1 MGHYDSRRIQ
11 KLAANKLK
19 KTLEAPDRRAL
30 ENGFAAA
37 HGQDSDEALLAYVTA
52 LKRESGDRLKAAD
65 VIGYRYL
72 TERLGPWAGI
82 MTQVNEALRAER
94 EQTNEN
100 EK

>member
-19 KTLEAPDRRAL
+19 KTLEAPERRAL

-37 HGQDSDEALLAYVTA
+37 HGQDSDEALLAYVTG
-52 LKRESGDRLKAAD
+52 LKRESGDRLKAVD

-82 MTQVNEALRAER
+82 MTRVNEALRT
-94 EQTNEN
+94 EQNEEN
-100 EK
+100 QK

>member
-19 KTLEAPDRRAL
+19 KTLEEPACRAQ
-30 ENGFAAA
+30 ETAFAAA
-37 HGQDSDEALLAYVTA
+37 HAGDSDEALLAYVTG

-82 MTQVNEALRAER
+82 MTQVNEALRAE
-94 EQTNEN
+94 QNEEN
-100 EK
+100 QK

>member
-19 KTLEAPDRRAL
+19 KTLEEPNRRAL

-37 HGQDSDEALLAYVTA
+37 HAGDSDEALLAYVTV
-52 LKRESGDRLKAAD
+52 LKRDSGDRLKAAD

-82 MTQVNEALRAER
+82 MTQVNEALHT
-94 EQTNEN
+94 EQEEN
-100 EK
+100 KE

>member
-19 KTLEAPDRRAL
+19 KTLEEPSRRAL

-37 HGQDSDEALLAYVTA
+37 HADDSDEALLAYVTA
-52 LKRESGDRLKAAD
+52 LKRDAGDRLKAAD

-72 TERLGPWAGI
+72 TERLGPWPSI
-82 MTQVNEALRAER
+82 MTQVNMALCAE
-94 EQTNEN
+94 Q
-100 EK
+100 EKESN

>member
-37 HGQDSDEALLAYVTA
+37 HGQDSDEALLAYVTG

-72 TERLGPWAGI
+72 TERLGPWPAI
-82 MTQVNEALRAER
+82 MTQVNEALRAE
-94 EQTNEN
+94 QNEEN
-100 EK
+100 QK

>member
-19 KTLEAPDRRAL
+19 KTLEEPSRRAQ

-37 HGQDSDEALLAYVTA
+37 HADDSDEALLAYVTA

-72 TERLGPWAGI
+72 TERLGPWQGI
-82 MTQVNEALRAER
+82 MTEVNARLRAEKK
-94 EQTNEN
+94 ETEN
-100 EK
+100 

>member
-19 KTLEAPDRRAL
+19 KTLEAPARRAL
-30 ENGFAAA
+30 ENGFAVA
-37 HGQDSDEALLAYVTA
+37 HADDSDEALLAYITV

-82 MTQVNEALRAER
+82 MTQVNEALRAE
-94 EQTNEN
+94 QNEEN
-100 EK
+100 QK

>member
-19 KTLEAPDRRAL
+19 KTLEEPTRRAL

-37 HGQDSDEALLAYVTA
+37 HGQDSDEALLAYITA

-72 TERLGPWAGI
+72 TERLGPWPLI
-82 MTQVNEALRAER
+82 MTRVNEALRD
-94 EQTNEN
+94 EQNE
-100 EK
+100 EKQK

>member
-19 KTLEAPDRRAL
+19 KTLEAPERRAQ

-52 LKRESGDRLKAAD
+52 LKRDSGDRLKAAD

-72 TERLGPWAGI
+72 TERLGSWAGI
-82 MTQVNEALRAER
+82 MTRVNEALRAE
-94 EQTNEN
+94 QNEEN
-100 EK
+100 QK

>member
-19 KTLEAPDRRAL
+19 KTLDAPERRAL

-37 HGQDSDEALLAYVTA
+37 HAKDNDEALLAYVAA
-52 LKRESGDRLKAAD
+52 LKRDSGDRLKAAD

-72 TERLGPWAGI
+72 TERLGAWAGI
-82 MTQVNEALRAER
+82 MTRVNEALRAE
-94 EQTNEN
+94 QNEEN
-100 EK
+100 QK

>member
-19 KTLEAPDRRAL
+19 KTLEEPNRRAL

-37 HGQDSDEALLAYVTA
+37 HAGDSDEALLAYVTV

-72 TERLGPWAGI
+72 TERLGPWPGI
-82 MTQVNEALRAER
+82 MTRVNELLRTE
-94 EQTNEN
+94 TEN
-100 EK
+100 KEN

>member
-19 KTLEAPDRRAL
+19 KTLEEPARRAL

-72 TERLGPWAGI
+72 TERLGPWQGI
-82 MTQVNEALRAER
+82 MTEVNARLRAEKK
-94 EQTNEN
+94 ETEN
-100 EK
+100 

>member
-19 KTLEAPDRRAL
+19 KTLEAPERRAL
-30 ENGFAAA
+30 ENGFASA
-37 HGQDSDEALLAYVTA
+37 HADDSDEALLAYVTG

-72 TERLGPWAGI
+72 TERLGPWPAI
-82 MTQVNEALRAER
+82 MTQVNEALRAE
-94 EQTNEN
+94 QNEEN
-100 EK
+100 QK

>member
-11 KLAANKLK
+11 KMAANKLK
-19 KTLEAPDRRAL
+19 KTLEAPERRAL

-52 LKRESGDRLKAAD
+52 LKRDSGDRLKAAD

-72 TERLGPWAGI
+72 TERLGSWAGI
-82 MTQVNEALRAER
+82 MTRVNEALRAE
-94 EQTNEN
+94 QNEEN
-100 EK
+100 QK